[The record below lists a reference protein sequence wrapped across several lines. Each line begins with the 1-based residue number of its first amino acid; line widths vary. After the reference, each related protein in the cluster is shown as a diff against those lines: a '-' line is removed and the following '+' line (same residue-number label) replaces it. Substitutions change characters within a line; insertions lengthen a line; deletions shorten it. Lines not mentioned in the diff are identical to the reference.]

1 MEAIFFLIPLSLLLV
16 FAALALFVWSV
27 RNGQYDD
34 LDKEAW
40 RILQYDHDEND
51 SDNNGRG

>member
-1 MEAIFFLIPLSLLLV
+1 MEAIFLLIPLSLFLV
-16 FAALALFVWSV
+16 FGALIVFVWSV

-40 RILQYDHDEND
+40 RILQDEESE
-51 SDNNGRG
+51 SDGRGGL